1 MTEKERRE
9 DLMKGLS
16 FKGVLA
22 CFKERGLLK
31 GENYTLTENYDS
43 IVVFSKENRRRR
55 VIVFPTDFRSDDDE
69 YSVGVWESKEGYGIG
84 EVYMESGITDLGDLV
99 KYYKEARKIADERA

>member
-1 MTEKERRE
+1 MTESEENERRE

-16 FKGVLA
+16 FKDVLA

-55 VIVFPTDFRSDDDE
+55 VIVFPTDFNSDDDE
-69 YSVGVWESKEGYGIG
+69 YSIMIWENGEGFL
-84 EVYMESGITDLGDLV
+84 ESGITDLDGLV